1 VSGVTDGHT
10 ADNSIRAGSDRDSQK
25 DRGGGTQTHRVIQA
39 QTRPQKRYMERRSRK
54 MSGFDLFQVLD
65 GGDVLWYRA
74 TSDLA
79 EAQRLAQEQ
88 AAKKKTTFFILE
100 QSSQRRFFVD
110 ADGIRREERPS
121 PA

>member
-1 VSGVTDGHT
+1 
-10 ADNSIRAGSDRDSQK
+10 
-25 DRGGGTQTHRVIQA
+25 
-39 QTRPQKRYMERRSRK
+39 